1 MNISNDSPVNYIH
14 IEEVTS
20 GRDICLSKV
29 EIYKEPFTT
38 VIVTESLNI
47 FIYLFIMSYIL
58 LYYLVYI

>member
-14 IEEVTS
+14 IEEITS

-47 FIYLFIMSYIL
+47 FIYLFIMSYI
-58 LYYLVYI
+58 YYII